1 MPSVGMSKPFKYD
14 IGWRDIIN
22 KVSATVEQRYVFSQE
37 VVWEDKTVR
46 EVAVGDKLVVHV
58 KTDDPFVDAVTPIAG
73 VRSYSQAQQIV
84 TPATYDFLVSGGAVT
99 VTLSRTSGQS
109 LDITIV
115 GLGPGSSTIT
125 DMSLRARPVR
135 ASNTYLIK
143 DEDRDSQ
150 DLNGV
155 KTPGDAEVI
164 SPWSN
169 VNDTRALMEVI
180 LDQRFK
186 RLPVIEFS
194 LKNANANR
202 MRTMLNLTL
211 SDRIHIT
218 EEETFTDEDY
228 FVENLAHA
236 IAAAGKT
243 HETVVGCEQ
252 IPTPIAGAIVFND
265 PTVGFDV
272 GVFGDRSNKYDFT
285 NNLFIV
291 GESSLN
297 GPQVL
302 GL

>member
-1 MPSVGMSKPFKYD
+1 MPSVGMSTPFKYD

-22 KVSATVEQRYVFSQE
+22 KVSSNVEQRYVYSQE
-37 VVWEDKTVR
+37 VVWEDKVVH
-46 EVAVGDKLVVHV
+46 EIAVGEKLIVHV
-58 KTDDPFVDAVTPIAG
+58 KTEDPFIDAITPIAG

-84 TPATYDFLVSGGAVT
+84 TPSTYDFLVSGGAVT

-109 LDITIV
+109 LDITLV

-135 ASNTYLIK
+135 VTNTYLVK

-155 KTPGDAEVI
+155 KSPGDAEII
-164 SPWSN
+164 SSWSN
-169 VNDTRALMEVI
+169 VNDTKALMEVI

-186 RLPVIEFS
+186 RLPVIEFN
-194 LKNANANR
+194 LKNANATR
-202 MRTMLNLTL
+202 MRTMLNMSL

-218 EEETFTDEDY
+218 EDETFTDEDY
-228 FVENLAHA
+228 FVETIAHN
-236 IAAAGKT
+236 IRSAGKT
-243 HETVVGCEQ
+243 HDTVVGCEQ
-252 IPTPIAGAIVFND
+252 IPSPIAGAIVFND

-297 GPQVL
+297 GPQLL